1 MKDQLSQ
8 LTGEHQDL
16 KETVASLR
24 KQLYGTSN
32 DLIKQTKT
40 AFEQGNVIEALTQQ
54 MQNLDNSLR
63 VAFGD
68 IRRMHV
74 TLESAQR
81 IERPFEPQL
90 SFRQDNKNITVQKV
104 ENTEEEDQNLPE
116 REVAFTESENLSPP
130 RISSSFSPNKSASR
144 KRGRRDELVS
154 QSQQSQSSAL
164 EYSVGIPSNRTSP
177 RKDEFVSDLDHSP
190 MNKAIVN

>member
-1 MKDQLSQ
+1 MKEQLSQ

-90 SFRQDNKNITVQKV
+90 SFNQDTRNITFHKV
-104 ENTEEEDQNLPE
+104 ENQEDLPE
-116 REVAFTESENLSPP
+116 REVALTESDNLSPP
-130 RISSSFSPNKSASR
+130 RVSSSFSPNKLSSR
-144 KRGRRDELVS
+144 KRSRRNEEVS